1 MRSGGR
7 FLLVLWLLAPLLAAC
22 ETAPVTGRS
31 QLMLVSE
38 SEERQMGERAYSQ
51 LLARELEVRDGGW
64 ATTTCPRPG
73 RAATTASAAPRLL
86 EQWTATTS
94 PRSANA
100 FATAA
105 PMPRDPPVTR
115 TRRELMPR
123 SLPHRC

>member
-1 MRSGGR
+1 MRSRGR

-64 ATTTCPRPG
+64 ATTTVDRVG
-73 RAATTASAAPRLL
+73 RRIADAAEDPPAKLWNCLL
-86 EQWTATTS
+86 YTS
-94 PRSANA
+94 PS
-100 FATAA
+100 
-105 PMPRDPPVTR
+105 PRD
-115 TRRELMPR
+115 
-123 SLPHRC
+123 